1 MMERTDRPVGP
12 PLVDPHDR
20 GESHSRYDR
29 HMVAPAPSSP
39 LLGREAEW
47 AACAGFLADLA
58 SGPCALLIEGEAGI
72 GKTAI
77 WQAAVRTAEDHGI
90 RVLTARPAGTDATVS
105 YAVLLDLFDGLAE
118 STLGGLPAPQRDA
131 LEVALRRRESEVSA
145 DPGTIAV
152 AALGVVRALQRETPL
167 LIAVDDLHVVDPAG
181 GRVLEFIVRRLRAE
195 RVGLLAARRA
205 EGNDALPVRLAES
218 IPADRLRRLRPMP
231 LSVGALHRLIATR
244 VGSVLPRPLVVRIHA
259 ATGGNPQFA
268 IEIARELEQRGI
280 DTIPASAPLP
290 VPGTVQEVVGRRL
303 GRLTAETRRIVAFA
317 AEMEHPTRTKLRHVA
332 GDEDLDRAL
341 DEAADAT
348 VIVADA
354 DELRF
359 SHPTVRAAAALAV
372 SEPDRRTVHRR
383 LAEIATDPEERAHHL
398 GRSSVDPDEA
408 VAAGLDAGAEAA
420 TRRGASESA
429 LWLRERAVHLTPTAD
444 VAARARRQVA
454 LADLLSDAGDIARA
468 RSLLD
473 GVRDPASGAA
483 QETRF
488 DAAILLGTLLWFV
501 NEADAGRAVLR
512 GALVEAEGD
521 RAWEAR
527 IHTRLSWLADDDAA
541 QAARHAE
548 AALERLDPDEDPGAY
563 AFALLAG
570 AGSRIAAGHP
580 PDEEAIR
587 RGAAMQEA
595 AQPRQI
601 SSVPGVF
608 PKYADRFDE
617 SRAWLERD
625 LARLRAIGDESSMG
639 QALGYLAELEA
650 WVGNLATARR
660 HAEEGL
666 ELIRQTGQG
675 GLLVIA
681 LARLVT
687 IDAIEGRDEAV
698 EEGFREMHRLDRA
711 SPEPWTSALCCQVEA
726 FLAISRGDFATV
738 DRATT
743 RAGELVASVGL
754 IEPPMYRFH
763 ADQIEAVI
771 ELADFERAE
780 RLLERFEERNRIFP
794 RPWIAATSARC
805 RALLAAARGDL
816 PTAVADLDRA
826 LLEHE
831 RLDMPLERVRT
842 LIVGAR
848 ILRRANRR
856 KRAHELAIEA
866 AHTADAIGARPWAA
880 KARAEAERLGLE
892 HGEVDRLTP
901 SERRMAELAA
911 GGATNRQIAERLLVS
926 PKTVEAT
933 LARAY
938 GKLGI
943 RSRAQL
949 HERLAEESS

>member
-1 MMERTDRPVGP
+1 MATPDQP
-12 PLVDPHDR
+12 
-20 GESHSRYDR
+20 
-29 HMVAPAPSSP
+29 SP

-47 AACAGFLADLA
+47 ESCAAFLADLA
-58 SGPCALLIEGEAGI
+58 SGPSALLIEGEAGI

-77 WQAAVRTAEDHGI
+77 WQAAVRVAEGDGI

-105 YAVLLDLFDGLAE
+105 YAVLLDLFDGLEE
-118 STLGGLPAPQRDA
+118 SALRELPAPQRDA
-131 LEVALRRRESEVSA
+131 LEVALRRRASEESA

-152 AALGVVRALQRETPL
+152 AVLGVVRALQRETPL

-181 GRVLEFIVRRLRAE
+181 GRVLEFIVRRIRAE
-195 RVGLLAARRA
+195 RVGIMAARRA
-205 EGNDALPVRLAES
+205 EGGDSLPLRLAEAL
-218 IPADRLRRLRPMP
+218 PAERLRHVRPMP

-244 VGSVLPRPLVVRIHA
+244 VGAVMPRPLVVRIHA
-259 ATGGNPQFA
+259 TTGGNPQFA
-268 IEIARELEQRGI
+268 LEIARELEQRGI
-280 DTIPASAPLP
+280 DTVSPSAPLP

-303 GRLTAETRRIVAFA
+303 GRLTSEARRIVAFA
-317 AEMEHPTRTKLRHVA
+317 AEMEHPTRSKLRHVA

-341 DEAADAT
+341 DEASDASIL
-348 VIVADA
+348 VPDA
-354 DELRF
+354 NELRF
-359 SHPTVRAAAALAV
+359 SHPTVRAAATLAM
-372 SEPDRRTVHRR
+372 SEPNRRTVHRR

-398 GRSSVDPDEA
+398 GRSSVDPDET
-408 VAAGLDAGAEAA
+408 VAAGLDAGADAA

-429 LWLRERAVHLTPTAD
+429 LWLLERAVQLTPAAD
-444 VAARARRQVA
+444 APARARRHVA
-454 LADLLSDAGDIARA
+454 LADLLSDVGDTTRARA
-468 RSLLD
+468 LLE
-473 GVRDPASGAA
+473 GVLQPAAGATPG
-483 QETRF
+483 TRYE
-488 DAAILLGTLLWFV
+488 AAILLGTLLWFV
-501 NEADAGRAVLR
+501 NEGNAGRAILR
-512 GALVEAEGD
+512 RALEEAAGD
-521 RAWEAR
+521 RPWEAR
-527 IHTRLSWLADDDAA
+527 IHARLAWLVDDDTP

-548 AALERLDPDEDPGAY
+548 AALERLDPKEEPGAY

-570 AGSRIAAGHP
+570 ATARIAAGHP

-587 RGAAMQEA
+587 RGAAIQES
-595 AQPRQI
+595 AQPREI
-601 SSVPGVF
+601 SSVPGLF

-625 LARLRAIGDESSMG
+625 LARQRSIGDEASMG
-639 QALGYLAELEA
+639 QNLGYLAELEM
-650 WVGNLATARR
+650 WVGDLAGARR
-660 HAEEGL
+660 HAEEGI
-666 ELIRQTGQG
+666 ELVRQTGLE
-675 GLLVIA
+675 GLLAVA
-681 LARLVT
+681 LARLVM
-687 IDAIEGRDEAV
+687 IESIEGHDEAAQA
-698 EEGFREMHRLDRA
+698 GFREMRRLD
-711 SPEPWTSALCCQVEA
+711 SDEPWTSAMCCQVEA
-726 FLAISRGDFATV
+726 FLALSRGDFASV
-738 DRATT
+738 DRATSK
-743 RAGELVASVGL
+743 ASELVASVGL
-754 IEPPMYRFH
+754 VEPAMYRFH

-771 ELADFERAE
+771 EIADFERAE

-816 PTAVADLDRA
+816 PAAIADLERA
-826 LLEHE
+826 LVEHE

-856 KRAHELAIEA
+856 KRAYELATEA
-866 AHTADAIGARPWAA
+866 AGTADAIGARPWAV

-911 GGATNRQIAERLLVS
+911 GGATNRQIADRLLVS

-949 HERLAEESS
+949 HESLGEERS